1 VNLAARLESS
11 APAGIVVVDEDTAA
25 AVETALPG
33 AFVVDP
39 GDEVDLQGIGR
50 VATRRLRRGDSARL
64 DLGL

>member
-1 VNLAARLESS
+1 
-11 APAGIVVVDEDTAA
+11 
-25 AVETALPG
+25 
-33 AFVVDP
+33 VVDP